1 MIAAAADALSA
12 SPADRSEVDGPSWCE
27 PGLTARSG
35 RYPLAV
41 EAPVMAAVDMLMPG
55 VSTVTRYARYYSL
68 YWAVAAHAEVSGLD
82 REGCRRLVRRAEVG
96 MAVVSKEY
104 DDADHALGLTHGVD
118 ALARLHPPPGG
129 EFEVADG
136 AGARSYS
143 PRSWGFWSQ
152 YNGPSVALGTVE
164 MDGGALRPGRH
175 RCPAQVL
182 AMYAPLFDA
191 CERGQGISLPSAE
204 LEALRLQQ
212 VQTPDLEALRGV
224 FTATVQ
230 GQHDP
235 SAWSGDDRTR
245 RATLRVL
252 ARCWQLHPQAKTW
265 LEAFV
270 AGVAY
275 GPAARDDSVLGG
287 EERTAAWR
295 GVVLRHHSVGA
306 WRRLWADLV
315 AAVGSGGASRRQ
327 LHEWISDR
335 LPGGTVD
342 GFAEDLPPTDLDG
355 DPFPAEDL
363 LRRADM
369 GTATDVA
376 VLLLGARRLNTLT
389 GLARRGF
396 AGQRQTYLD
405 PNWVA
410 NLHREFTG
418 RPLAE
423 LGRRLV
429 DDMLA
434 QSRRVALRKVTVGPD
449 GTFAVFSRLHER
461 NGMYFADSAEG
472 RDNIGLRIPQLAG
485 IATQVGLLTADP
497 AQPVT
502 GHGRELL
509 ELPG

>member
-1 MIAAAADALSA
+1 M
-12 SPADRSEVDGPSWCE
+12 
-27 PGLTARSG
+27 
-35 RYPLAV
+35 
-41 EAPVMAAVDMLMPG
+41 
-55 VSTVTRYARYYSL
+55 TRYARYYSL
-68 YWAVAAHAEVSGLD
+68 YWAVAAHAEASRLNRD
-82 REGCRRLVRRAEVG
+82 ECRRLVRRAEVG
-96 MAVVSKEY
+96 MAVISKAY
-104 DDADHALGLTHGVD
+104 DDADGTLGLTHGVD
-118 ALARLHPPPGG
+118 ALTRLHPPPGS

-164 MDGGALRPGRH
+164 TDGGALRPGRH

-182 AMYAPLFDA
+182 AMYAPLFTA

-204 LEALRLQQ
+204 LERLRLQQ
-212 VQTPDLEALRGV
+212 EQTPDLEPLRGV
-224 FTATVQ
+224 FTATLDSR
-230 GQHDP
+230 HDP
-235 SAWSGDDRTR
+235 SLWSGDDRTR

-265 LEAFV
+265 LEAFA

-275 GPAARDDSVLGG
+275 GPTAREDPVLGG
-287 EERTAAWR
+287 EERTATWR

-315 AAVGSGGASRRQ
+315 AAVGSDGAFRRQ

-335 LPGGTVD
+335 LPSGTVAS
-342 GFAEDLPPTDLDG
+342 FVADLPPTDLDG
-355 DPFPAEDL
+355 DPHPAEDK
-363 LRRADM
+363 LRRADA
-369 GTATDVA
+369 GTVTDVA
-376 VLLLGARRLNTLT
+376 VLLLGARRLDTLT
-389 GLARRGF
+389 GMARRSF
-396 AGQRQTYLD
+396 AGRRSTYLD
-405 PNWVA
+405 PTWVA
-410 NLHREFTG
+410 QLRREFAG
-418 RPLAE
+418 RSVAD

-434 QSRRVALRKVTVGPD
+434 QSRRVAMRKVAVGPH
-449 GTFAVFSRLHER
+449 GTFALFSRLHER
-461 NGMYFADSAEG
+461 NGLYFADSAEG

-502 GHGRELL
+502 AQGCDLL
-509 ELPG
+509 DLPA